1 MTHWRLRWCQSSVHP
16 WHPLQISEKPMRSFT
31 SVQMIH
37 THIESSCLELK
48 HLAVPHSSHLAHLA
62 INHVVKPLPALEG
75 SAGGD
80 SG

>member
-1 MTHWRLRWCQSSVHP
+1 MSLVALEAHP
-16 WHPLQISEKPMRSFT
+16 T
-31 SVQMIH
+31 AY

-62 INHVVKPLPALEG
+62 INHVVKPLTALEG